1 MEASLLALAKSIYY
15 QNGLNV
21 WTWCFTQTHRKNH
34 LIESAI
40 SVTQKNVGRTFYR
53 TECLSEDQEEDPA
66 SSKGRFK
73 CVFDRILWCDH
84 IQKTVAELGQSVEHL
99 IVEREVAGS
108 IPETETTLRVL

>member
-1 MEASLLALAKSIYY
+1 MFYTNTQEKSPHWVCDKCYVEKRR
-15 QNGLNV
+15 Q
-21 WTWCFTQTHRKNH
+21 
-34 LIESAI
+34 
-40 SVTQKNVGRTFYR
+40 TFYW